1 MGLKFKD
8 IGKEWKPTSISI
20 VDKPSHPLAVFEVY
34 EDDDEFIKK
43 YSPNDEVDKLSNT
56 KEEVV
61 NDETVTMSSSFFER
75 LFSGLVSKAEE
86 PAKEPSVKDEGEE
99 EGKEDKLDAIIKRL
113 DTFDERIKKLENP
126 EDPAPGAV
134 AKSEGTA
141 GDGGEGQGEGE
152 GGETTTATE
161 GREGEEGEEKPIVDD
176 KTMVKKSKEVD
187 PDLNKGTTTTESL
200 MKRIGR
206 SEDGM
211 KW

>member
-8 IGKEWKPTSISI
+8 IDKWKPTSISI

-34 EDDDEFIKK
+34 EDDEEFIKK
-43 YSPNDEVDKLSNT
+43 YSPVEVDKLSNT
-56 KEEVV
+56 KEV
-61 NDETVTMSSSFFER
+61 NDETVTVSSSFFEK
-75 LFSGLVSKAEE
+75 LLGGLVSKAEE
-86 PAKEPSVKDEGEE
+86 PPEKPPVKEEGEE
-99 EGKEDKLDAIIKRL
+99 GEGKDDKLDEIIKRL
-113 DTFDERIKKLENP
+113 DAFDERLKKLENP
-126 EDPAPGAV
+126 EEAPGAV
-134 AKSEGTA
+134 AKSEGAA

-152 GGETTTATE
+152 AQTNTE
-161 GREGEEGEEKPIVDD
+161 GQEGKGEEEEKPIVDD

-187 PDLNKGTTTTESL
+187 PALNKGSSAPTESF

>member
-8 IGKEWKPTSISI
+8 IDKWKPTSISI

-34 EDDDEFIKK
+34 EDDEEFIKK
-43 YSPNDEVDKLSNT
+43 YSPVEVDKLSNT
-56 KEEVV
+56 KEV
-61 NDETVTMSSSFFER
+61 NDETVTVSSSFFEK
-75 LFSGLVSKAEE
+75 LLGGLVSKAEE
-86 PAKEPSVKDEGEE
+86 PPSKPPVKEEGEE
-99 EGKEDKLDAIIKRL
+99 EEGKDDKLDEIIKRL
-113 DTFDERIKKLENP
+113 DAFDERLKKLENP
-126 EDPAPGAV
+126 EEAPGAV
-134 AKSEGTA
+134 AKSEGAA

-152 GGETTTATE
+152 AQTNTE
-161 GREGEEGEEKPIVDD
+161 GQEGKGEEEEKPIVDD

-187 PDLNKGTTTTESL
+187 PDLNKGSSATESF

>member
-43 YSPNDEVDKLSNT
+43 YSPNDEVDKLSNQ
-56 KEEVV
+56 KEV
-61 NDETVTMSSSFFER
+61 NDETVTMSSSFFEK
-75 LFSGLVSKAEE
+75 LFGGLVSKAEPPE
-86 PAKEPSVKDEGEE
+86 PPEDEGKKD
-99 EGKEDKLDAIIKRL
+99 GDKLDEIISKL
-113 DTFDERIKKLENP
+113 EAFEERISKLENP
-126 EDPAPGAV
+126 EEAPGAV
-134 AKSEGTA
+134 AKSEGAST
-141 GDGGEGQGEGE
+141 GDGGEGGESAA
-152 GGETTTATE
+152 ATE
-161 GREGEEGEEKPIVDD
+161 GQAEANEGEEGNKEEEEEKPVVDEN
-176 KTMVKKSKEVD
+176 TMVKKSKEVD
-187 PDLNKGTTTTESL
+187 PDLNKGTVTTESL

>member
-8 IGKEWKPTSISI
+8 IDKWKPTSISI

-34 EDDDEFIKK
+34 EDDEEFIKK
-43 YSPNDEVDKLSNT
+43 YSPVEVDKLSNT
-56 KEEVV
+56 KEA
-61 NDETVTMSSSFFER
+61 NDETVTVSSSFFEK
-75 LFSGLVSKAEE
+75 LLGGLVSKAEE
-86 PAKEPSVKDEGEE
+86 PPSKPPVKEEGEE
-99 EGKEDKLDAIIKRL
+99 EEGKDDKLDEIIKRL
-113 DTFDERIKKLENP
+113 DAFDERLKKLENP
-126 EDPAPGAV
+126 EEAPGAV
-134 AKSEGTA
+134 AKSEGAA

-152 GGETTTATE
+152 AQTNTE
-161 GREGEEGEEKPIVDD
+161 GQEGKGEEEEKPIVDD

-187 PDLNKGTTTTESL
+187 PDLNKGSSATESF

>member
-8 IGKEWKPTSISI
+8 IDKWKPTSISI

-34 EDDDEFIKK
+34 EDDEEFIKK
-43 YSPNDEVDKLSNT
+43 YSPVEVDKLSNT
-56 KEEVV
+56 KEV
-61 NDETVTMSSSFFER
+61 NDETVTVSSSFFEK
-75 LFSGLVSKAEE
+75 LLGGLVSKAEE
-86 PAKEPSVKDEGEE
+86 PPSKPPVKEEGEE
-99 EGKEDKLDAIIKRL
+99 VEGKDDKLDEIIKRL
-113 DTFDERIKKLENP
+113 NAFDERLKKLENP
-126 EDPAPGAV
+126 EEAPGAV
-134 AKSEGTA
+134 AKSEGAA

-152 GGETTTATE
+152 GEAQTTTE
-161 GREGEEGEEKPIVDD
+161 GQEGEEKPIVDD

-187 PDLNKGTTTTESL
+187 PDLNKGASAPTESL

>member
-8 IGKEWKPTSISI
+8 IDKWKPTSISI

-34 EDDDEFIKK
+34 EDDEEFIKK
-43 YSPNDEVDKLSNT
+43 YSPVEVDKLSNQ
-56 KEEVV
+56 KEV
-61 NDETVTMSSSFFER
+61 NDETVTVSSSFFEK
-75 LFSGLVSKAEE
+75 LLGGLVSKAEE
-86 PAKEPSVKDEGEE
+86 PPSKPPVKEEGEE
-99 EGKEDKLDAIIKRL
+99 EGKDDKLDEIIKRL
-113 DTFDERIKKLENP
+113 NAFDERLKKLENP
-126 EDPAPGAV
+126 EEAPGAV
-134 AKSEGTA
+134 AKSEGAA

-152 GGETTTATE
+152 GEAQTTTE
-161 GREGEEGEEKPIVDD
+161 GQEGKGEEEEKPIVDD

-187 PDLNKGTTTTESL
+187 PDLNKGSSAPTESF

>member
-8 IGKEWKPTSISI
+8 IDKWKPTSISI

-34 EDDDEFIKK
+34 EDDEEFIKK
-43 YSPNDEVDKLSNT
+43 YSPVEVDKLSNT

-61 NDETVTMSSSFFER
+61 NYETVTVSSSFFER
-75 LFSGLVSKAEE
+75 LLGGLVSKAKPPVKEE
-86 PAKEPSVKDEGEE
+86 GGE
-99 EGKEDKLDAIIKRL
+99 EGKDDKLDEILKRL
-113 DTFDERIKKLENP
+113 DDFDERIKKLENP
-126 EDPAPGAV
+126 EEAPGAV
-134 AKSEGTA
+134 AKSESAST
-141 GDGGEGQGEGE
+141 GGEGQGEGE
-152 GGETTTATE
+152 GGEAQTTTE
-161 GREGEEGEEKPIVDD
+161 GQEGEEGEEKPIVDD

-187 PDLNKGTTTTESL
+187 PDLNKGSSAPQDSL

>member
-56 KEEVV
+56 KEEEVV

-75 LFSGLVSKAEE
+75 LFRGLVSKAEE
-86 PAKEPSVKDEGEE
+86 PPKEPPVKEGE
-99 EGKEDKLDAIIKRL
+99 EGKEDKLDEIIKRL
-113 DTFDERIKKLENP
+113 DAFDERIKKLENP

>member
-8 IGKEWKPTSISI
+8 IDKWKPTSISI

-34 EDDDEFIKK
+34 EDDEEFIKK
-43 YSPNDEVDKLSNT
+43 YSPVEVDKLSNT
-56 KEEVV
+56 KEV
-61 NDETVTMSSSFFER
+61 NDETVTVSSSFFEKLLGR
-75 LFSGLVSKAEE
+75 LVSKAEE
-86 PAKEPSVKDEGEE
+86 PPSKPPVKEEGEE
-99 EGKEDKLDAIIKRL
+99 EGKDDKLDEIIKRL
-113 DTFDERIKKLENP
+113 DAFDERLKKLENP
-126 EDPAPGAV
+126 EEAPGAV
-134 AKSEGTA
+134 AKSEGAA

-152 GGETTTATE
+152 GGEAQTTTE
-161 GREGEEGEEKPIVDD
+161 GQEGKGEEEEKPIVDD

-187 PDLNKGTTTTESL
+187 PDLNKGSSATESF

>member
-8 IGKEWKPTSISI
+8 IDKWKPTSISI

-34 EDDDEFIKK
+34 EDDEEFIKK
-43 YSPNDEVDKLSNT
+43 YSPVEVDKLSNQ
-56 KEEVV
+56 KEV
-61 NDETVTMSSSFFER
+61 NDETVTVSSSFFEK
-75 LFSGLVSKAEE
+75 LLGGLVSKAEE
-86 PAKEPSVKDEGEE
+86 PPSKPPVKEEGEE
-99 EGKEDKLDAIIKRL
+99 EEGKDDKLDEIIKRL
-113 DTFDERIKKLENP
+113 DAFDERLKKLENP
-126 EDPAPGAV
+126 EEAPGAV
-134 AKSEGTA
+134 AKSEGAA

-152 GGETTTATE
+152 AQTNTE
-161 GREGEEGEEKPIVDD
+161 GQEGKGEEEEKTIVDD

-187 PDLNKGTTTTESL
+187 PDLNKGSSAPQESF

>member
-8 IGKEWKPTSISI
+8 IDKWKPTSISI

-34 EDDDEFIKK
+34 EDDEEFIKK
-43 YSPNDEVDKLSNT
+43 YSPVEVDKLSNQ
-56 KEEVV
+56 KEV
-61 NDETVTMSSSFFER
+61 NDETVTVSSSFFEK
-75 LFSGLVSKAEE
+75 LLGGLVSKAEE
-86 PAKEPSVKDEGEE
+86 PPEKLPVKEEGEE
-99 EGKEDKLDAIIKRL
+99 EGKDDKLDEIIKRL
-113 DTFDERIKKLENP
+113 NAFDERLKKLENP
-126 EDPAPGAV
+126 EEAPGAV
-134 AKSEGTA
+134 AKSEGAA

-152 GGETTTATE
+152 GEAQTTTE
-161 GREGEEGEEKPIVDD
+161 GQEGEEKPIVDD

-187 PDLNKGTTTTESL
+187 PDLNKGASAPQESL